1 MESTAALASPEA
13 ANQTR
18 ERDAQNATQKRNL
31 AGFGSKDGKISLS
44 WVVSKNPFEE
54 ALVEVD
60 DERKRRPS
68 KRWNAKNDGFDLRTG
83 CFLWATMESFV
94 VTWPDMILK
103 RFSPKDI
110 EDSDNSDAE
119 AAIEQNRAEGEFLQ
133 MFGIFNFCLAE
144 N

>member
-1 MESTAALASPEA
+1 
-13 ANQTR
+13 
-18 ERDAQNATQKRNL
+18 
-31 AGFGSKDGKISLS
+31 
-44 WVVSKNPFEE
+44 
-54 ALVEVD
+54 
-60 DERKRRPS
+60 
-68 KRWNAKNDGFDLRTG
+68 
-83 CFLWATMESFV
+83 MESFV

-110 EDSDNSDAE
+110 EDSDNSDAK

>member
-1 MESTAALASPEA
+1 
-13 ANQTR
+13 
-18 ERDAQNATQKRNL
+18 
-31 AGFGSKDGKISLS
+31 
-44 WVVSKNPFEE
+44 
-54 ALVEVD
+54 
-60 DERKRRPS
+60 
-68 KRWNAKNDGFDLRTG
+68 
-83 CFLWATMESFV
+83 MESFV

-133 MFGIFNFCLAE
+133 MFGIFKFCLAE